1 MSKNLKLATLSVAVV
16 AGLLVAHF
24 AGYLPMQ
31 IAEPTTD
38 TAQVVP
44 ETPVVASTTQ
54 PQSSGEET
62 TSEEPA
68 IDPADV
74 DPASIDWEGMQA
86 RYANVIG
93 NGVDP
98 MLMRLTHLG
107 GFTQQEIIAFNKLH
121 VIPFNPKVDEVCYD
135 HQTGYDG
142 VGPNGDGF
150 ISVCEEIKQF
160 PEHEYARLGLDA
172 LLDLAEDDA
181 AAAVFASRKT
191 EELPL
196 KIGMALQAVALSEKS
211 GPLLELRQREFGS
224 ITVEGDGRSKDDV
237 INDLAHRMVLDKLAD
252 VLGDP
257 RARPDEMQP
266 HIEDVARDAQEAEAI
281 LRAIDD
287 SVTNTLKE
295 LAEIQRETTGSTQ
308 IWELIDA

>member
-38 TAQVVP
+38 TAQIVP

-160 PEHEYARLGLDA
+160 PEHEYASLGLDA

-237 INDLAHRMVLDKLAD
+237 INDLAHRMVLDRLAD